1 MSIKP
6 HWNFPPTNGGVDYV
20 NDPSS
25 AYFSDSP
32 ISKLVREVIQNSLDA
47 KDRRFDEPVTIRF
60 SEMEIERKHIGGA
73 DLSKHIAS
81 CLRRAENDKRMDAAA
96 SYRNALKVSRRARI
110 RCLKIQDT
118 GTTGLVGFHWDALVK
133 QEGAVNKGA
142 TSAAGGSFGIGK
154 NAVFNVSD
162 LHTVFYCTRYVEG
175 RRGRVDLLQGKA
187 ALMAHPNPQDPKD
200 MLQHMGFYACEG
212 GEPISGRKAM
222 PSCFELDETGA
233 GVFIMGFNPR
243 SSGNQWAQE
252 VALAAADNFFY
263 AIHNRRLRVEVAPLK
278 GKAISVNHET
288 LASIFND
295 YGADKSE
302 TAYFYRAIRDAA
314 DSVEQTEPLRQL
326 GRLNAYTLFTE
337 DAPRRAAYI
346 NRNGMLITQSNELS
360 ANPLRPKNRTIW
372 PNYAVV
378 VMADTDAGDG
388 WIRKM
393 ENPSHDSISPNQ
405 LGSEKEIREARN
417 TLDTARRALRELID
431 AKADIQQY
439 GEETNLDELAH
450 LFRDELDATM
460 PGSRE
465 LTIKAIKTNP
475 RPIEVSG
482 HQQDHDDDNEPRHLD
497 EQADEDGQKRR
508 RRRRTP
514 NENINPPRPRLPS
527 LRNPRFIP
535 TSAREA
541 IVAFTAE
548 EASNGAIHLTLA
560 PAGADRHPGKASR
573 RPPPVRIVK
582 AVAVGD
588 DSIPI
593 KIENGAMA
601 IQPPPNKRVVIR
613 VIAESDIDQY
623 AIALREA
630 SDD

>member
-1 MSIKP
+1 MSDKP
-6 HWNFPPTNGGVDYV
+6 QWNFPPTNGGVDYV

-32 ISKLVREVIQNSLDA
+32 IPKLVREVIQNSLDA
-47 KDRRFDEPVTIRF
+47 KDDRFDEPVAVRF

-81 CLRRAENDKRMDAAA
+81 CLLRAENDKRADAVA

-118 GTTGLVGFHWDALVK
+118 GTTGLVGFHWDALVR
-133 QEGAVNKGA
+133 QEGAVNK
-142 TSAAGGSFGIGK
+142 SAASAGGSFGIGK

-222 PSCFELDETGA
+222 PNCFELDETGA

-243 SSGNQWAQE
+243 SSGSQWAQE

-288 LASIFND
+288 LASLFNG

-302 TAYFYRAIRDAA
+302 SAYFYRAIRDAA
-314 DSVEQTEPLRQL
+314 DSVERTEPLGEL
-326 GRLNAYTLFTE
+326 GRLNAYALFTE
-337 DAPRRAAYI
+337 GAPRRAAYI
-346 NRNGMLITQSNELS
+346 NRKGMLITQSNELS
-360 ANPLRPKNRTIW
+360 ANPLRPRNRTIW
-372 PNYAVV
+372 PEYAVV

-417 TLDTARRALRELID
+417 ALSAARRALRELID

-439 GEETNLDELAH
+439 GDESNLDELAH
-450 LFRDELDATM
+450 LFRDELDPKL

-465 LTIKAIKTNP
+465 LPVQKIETKP
-475 RPIEVSG
+475 RPTQVEEYI
-482 HQQDHDDDNEPRHLD
+482 QPDDSSE
-497 EQADEDGQKRR
+497 DEDEINAYENKRTRKRR
-508 RRRRTP
+508 RKD
-514 NENINPPRPRLPS
+514 NENAPVRPRLPS
-527 LRNPRFIP
+527 LMNPRFIP
-535 TSAREA
+535 KSSREA
-541 IVAFTAE
+541 IVAFTTDDAFDGIIRL
-548 EASNGAIHLTLA
+548 ALA
-560 PAGADRHPGKASR
+560 PAGADRLPSPGPL
-573 RPPPVRIVK
+573 RPPTLTVTK
-582 AVAVGD
+582 AEAIGD
-588 DSIPI
+588 AKFAI
-593 KIENGAMA
+593 KVENGAMA
-601 IQPPPNKRVVIR
+601 FQPPPNERVVIN
-613 VIAESDIDQY
+613 VVAENDIDRY
-623 AIALREA
+623 AITLREA
-630 SDD
+630 RDD